1 MRVLVDTNIL
11 IDWISHRNDHYQNAK
26 EIVQLCAEHRI
37 EGCIAAHSITNMF
50 YILRKNVGFKERNE
64 IFKTL
69 SEIFSIIPIDDLKL
83 SLAVKNEKFIDFED
97 CLQME
102 CAFSYEADYIITRN
116 IEDFSN
122 SRVKAILPQ
131 EYLDNYLN

>member
-11 IDWISHRNDHYQNAK
+11 IDWISHRNDYYKNAK
-26 EIVQLCAEHRI
+26 EIVQLCAEHRM
-37 EGCIAAHSITNMF
+37 EGCIAVHSITNMF

-69 SEIFSIIPIDDLKL
+69 TDIFSIIPVDDKKI
-83 SLAVKNEKFIDFED
+83 SLAVKNEEFSDFED

-102 CAFSYEADYIITRN
+102 CAESFEADYIITRN
-116 IEDFSN
+116 VVDFAN
-122 SRVKAILPQ
+122 SRIKAISPQ
-131 EYLDNYLN
+131 EFLDNCLS